1 MRFMMIVKASKES
14 EAGVM
19 PSEELLAAMGAY
31 NEDLAK
37 AGALLAGEGLHPS
50 SRGAYVRFSGN
61 QRTVVNGPFAP
72 PHELIAGFWLIR
84 AESLEDAIAWAKRC
98 PNPMEGESEIE
109 IRQVFEAEDFG
120 ERLTPE
126 LRQQEERLRAQIGE
140 QQSKSAAR

>member
-19 PSEELLAAMGAY
+19 PSEELLAAMGNY
-31 NEDLAK
+31 NEELAR

-50 SRGAYVRFSGN
+50 SRGARVRFSGHG
-61 QRTVVNGPFAP
+61 RTVVEGPFAP
-72 PHELIAGFWLIR
+72 AHELIAGFWLIQ
-84 AESLEDAIAWAKRC
+84 ADSLDEAIEWAKRC

-120 ERLTPE
+120 ESLTPE
-126 LRQQEERLRAQIGE
+126 LRQQEERLRAQAAE
-140 QQSKSAAR
+140 RQSTR